1 VLLEH
6 LAASLDRWI
15 GIWRRDGFA
24 PVRARWTSLALAR
37 GEPVELRLDG
47 RTLSGRFLEIDAEG
61 ALVLAPSDGSA
72 PQRIR
77 AGEVFFPG
85 L

>member
-1 VLLEH
+1 M
-6 LAASLDRWI
+6 
-15 GIWRRDGFA
+15 
-24 PVRARWTSLALAR
+24 SLALAR
-37 GEPVELRLDG
+37 GAPVELRLDG
-47 RTLSGRFLEIDAEG
+47 RTLSGRFLEIDQEG
-61 ALVLAPSDGSA
+61 ALVLAPGDGSP

>member
-1 VLLEH
+1 M
-6 LAASLDRWI
+6 
-15 GIWRRDGFA
+15 
-24 PVRARWTSLALAR
+24 SLALAR

-47 RTLSGRFLEIDAEG
+47 RTLSGRFLEIDPEG
-61 ALVLAPSDGSA
+61 ALVLAPPDGSP
-72 PQRIR
+72 PQRIH